1 MHQRRKKRF
10 DIGLY
15 QKLSKRMKEG
25 RVHALAKEKV
35 EKENQVKE
43 LKKTTEKLTNQ
54 IAYRKRKVLKSVST
68 IDKKNVM
75 LLDTER

>member
-1 MHQRRKKRF
+1 MVLGRFGLFWLVACFSNYGTMDLRRKKRF

-15 QKLSKRMKEG
+15 QKLSKRMKED
-25 RVHALAKEKV
+25 RVHTRAKEKV

-54 IAYRKRKVLKSVST
+54 IA
-68 IDKKNVM
+68 
-75 LLDTER
+75 